1 MVCVQFG
8 MRTYINMS
16 MSAKAPTVVCLKYGT
31 CKFGNRSQYISHT
44 GYNVHY
50 YHLIRDSPY
59 ASPSVIDV
67 ITDPP
72 CVANL
77 TRPRPNILADAPL
90 ADIVMDISID
100 QV

>member
-1 MVCVQFG
+1 
-8 MRTYINMS
+8 MS

-31 CKFGNRSQYISHT
+31 CTFDNKSQYPSQIGCNAQS
-44 GYNVHY
+44 
-50 YHLIRDSPY
+50 YHLIRDAPY
-59 ASPSVIDV
+59 ASPSVVDV

-77 TRPRPNILADAPL
+77 TRPRPNIVTDAPL
-90 ADIVMDISID
+90 TDIVLNVSID